1 MFKMYK
7 NKYNSELDE
16 IGKSQKRI
24 FGTNHSIAK
33 LVKARDKLTTKRYK
47 INQSLLTKRI
57 KV

>member
-1 MFKMYK
+1 MYK
-7 NKYNSELDE
+7 NKHNSELDE